1 MANVRRREGSSLQ
14 ITHADSG
21 DIINVRFRK
30 VHADGRVDLVIT
42 DPTGRFEVRRTYDQF
57 EQKVERS

>member
-1 MANVRRREGSSLQ
+1 MANIRRREGSSLQ

-21 DIINVRFRK
+21 DIINVRFK
-30 VHADGRVDLVIT
+30 KIHDSHVDIVIT

>member
-21 DIINVRFRK
+21 DIINVRFK
-30 VHADGRVDLVIT
+30 KIHGDCVDLVIT
-42 DPTGRFEVRRTYDQF
+42 DPTERFEVRRTYDQF
-57 EQKVERS
+57 EQKEERS